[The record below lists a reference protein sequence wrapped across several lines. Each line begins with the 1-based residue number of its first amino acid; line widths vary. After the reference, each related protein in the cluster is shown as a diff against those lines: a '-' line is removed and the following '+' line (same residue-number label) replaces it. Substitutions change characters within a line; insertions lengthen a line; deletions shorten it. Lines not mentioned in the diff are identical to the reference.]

1 MATPEKSGSTTES
14 ESAYN
19 VTNAAP
25 HSFSHTVGSGIS
37 LLEVS
42 FDGYASNAGVTNTVT
57 WNGNSLTRLTRY
69 SYNSNDQN
77 YVEIWYLVSPSAATG
92 NVVITPSSFT
102 SEVRVGA
109 RNWTGVDTS
118 TPFGSPAGAH
128 GSSTTVA
135 VTVTATSGDKVID
148 VAGNSDDRAMTSTTT
163 LDWDSSTGRAASSA
177 VTATGNTSMG
187 YTFSPGAAWWTAGVA
202 IKGSTA
208 TATATHSRFMLTGIG

>member
-14 ESAYN
+14 QSAFN

-42 FDGYASNAGVTNTVT
+42 FDGYASNSGVTNTVT

-69 SYNSNDQN
+69 SYNNNDQN

-92 NVVITPSSFT
+92 DVVITPSAFT

-109 RNWTGVDTS
+109 RNWTGVDTP

-128 GSSTTVA
+128 GSSGTVA

-148 VAGNSDDRAMTSTTT
+148 VAGNSDDRALTSTTT
-163 LDWDSSTGRAASSA
+163 LDWDSSTGRAASS
-177 VTATGNTSMG
+177 TATAIGNTDMG

-202 IKGSTA
+202 IKGSA
-208 TATATHSRFMLTGIG
+208 GGSIVPRSMLLGVG